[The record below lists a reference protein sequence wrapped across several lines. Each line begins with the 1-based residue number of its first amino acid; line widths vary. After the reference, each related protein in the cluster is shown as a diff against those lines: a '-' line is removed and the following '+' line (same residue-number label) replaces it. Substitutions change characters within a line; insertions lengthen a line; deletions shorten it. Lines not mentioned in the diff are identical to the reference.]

1 VDVTLANE
9 RLFVIEERL
18 TLDEI
23 QQRAMDRRM
32 QAFGGGLGGLL
43 QRPKP
48 EDVTLVAKQRRLE
61 PFWHVAGR
69 AVYVYERNRDYT
81 VPASGPDVE
90 AVTINGAR
98 YDGQSAAGLAQR
110 AFRVP
115 LREHCRAEFKHESFT
130 DGLTGGPVPDAAAV
144 LGGPRSEISDP
155 ATLSADGTIALPP
168 EHRASFVVRQLMS
181 EIMKP
186 VQADSVLEESVVLEA
201 TDLYYRPIWAFEFSW
216 QGKGKQGIVEIDSVT
231 GQVKQGKALVGQ
243 IKGML
248 NRDLLFDVGADTV
261 GLFVP
266 GGSIAVKLAKAAID
280 NKK

>member
-1 VDVTLANE
+1 MDVQLASE
-9 RLFVIEERL
+9 RLFVLEERL

-23 QQRAMDRRM
+23 QQRAMDKRM
-32 QAFGGGLGGLL
+32 QAFGGGLGSLL

-48 EDVTLVAKQRRLE
+48 EEVTLVTKQRRLE

-69 AVYVYERNRDYT
+69 AVYVYDRNREYT
-81 VPASGPDVE
+81 VPTSSPDVQ
-90 AVTINGAR
+90 AVTINGTK
-98 YDGQSAAGLAQR
+98 YDGQQGTTGQL

-115 LREHCRAEFKHESFT
+115 MLEHCRSEFSAESFT
-130 DGLTGGPVPDAAAV
+130 DGLTGAPVQDAAA
-144 LGGPRSEISDP
+144 LMSGPRSEVADP
-155 ATLSADGTIALPP
+155 QTLSADGTIAVPP
-168 EHRASFVVRQLMS
+168 EHRASYVVRQLMT

-186 VQADSVLEESVVLEA
+186 VQADQMLEESVALEA
-201 TDLYYRPIWAFEFSW
+201 TDLLYRPIWAFEFAW

-231 GQVKQGKALVGQ
+231 GQSRQGKALVTS

-248 NRDLLFDVGADTV
+248 SRDLLFDVGADTV

-280 NKK
+280 HK

>member
-1 VDVTLANE
+1 MDVTLAPE

-23 QQRAMDRRM
+23 QQRAMDRRL
-32 QAFGGGLGGLL
+32 QAFGSGLGAFL

-48 EDVTLVAKQRRLE
+48 EEVTLVAKQRRLE

-69 AVYVYERNRDYT
+69 AVYVYERNRDYNI
-81 VPASGPDVE
+81 PGSSPDVE
-90 AVTINGAR
+90 ALTVNGVR
-98 YDGQSAAGLAQR
+98 YEGQAGAPGQRSFRIAA
-110 AFRVP
+110 
-115 LREHCRAEFKHESFT
+115 REHCRVEFASETFI
-130 DGLTGGPVPDAAAV
+130 DGVTGALVADAAAV
-144 LGGPRSEISDP
+144 MAGPRSEISDP
-155 ATLSADGTIALPP
+155 ASMSADGTIAVPP

-186 VQADSVLEESVVLEA
+186 VQADQMLEESVMLEA
-201 TDLYYRPIWAFEFSW
+201 TDLFYRPVWAFEFTW

-231 GQVKQGKALVGQ
+231 GQTRQGKALVGQ
-243 IKGML
+243 MKSML
-248 NRDLLFDVGADTV
+248 SRDLLFDVGADTV

-280 NKK
+280 KNKK

>member
-1 VDVTLANE
+1 MDVTLAAE

-23 QQRAMDRRM
+23 QQRAMDKRL
-32 QAFGGGLGGLL
+32 QAFGSGLGAFL

-48 EDVTLVAKQRRLE
+48 EEVTLVAKQRRLE

-81 VPASGPDVE
+81 VPASAPDVE
-90 AVTINGAR
+90 AITVNGTK
-98 YDGQSAAGLAQR
+98 YEGQPGGTVQR
-110 AFRVP
+110 VFRVGA
-115 LREHCRAEFKHESFT
+115 REHCRAEFAHESFV
-130 DGLTGGPVPDAAAV
+130 DGLTGMPVADAAA
-144 LGGPRSEISDP
+144 LMAGPRSEISDP
-155 ATLSADGTIALPP
+155 ASLSADGTIAVPP

-186 VQADSVLEESVVLEA
+186 VQADTVLEEAVTLET
-201 TDLYYRPIWAFEFSW
+201 TDLFYRPIWAFEFTW

-231 GQVKQGKALVGQ
+231 GQTRQGKALVGQ
-243 IKGML
+243 IKSML
-248 NRDLLFDVGADTV
+248 SRDLLFDVGADTV

-266 GGSIAVKLAKAAID
+266 GGSIAVKLVKAAID
-280 NKK
+280 KK

>member
-9 RLFVIEERL
+9 RLFVLEERL

-23 QQRAMDRRM
+23 QQRAMDRRL
-32 QAFGGGLGGLL
+32 QAFGGGLGALL

-48 EDVTLVAKQRRLE
+48 EEVTMIAKQRRLE
-61 PFWHVAGR
+61 PFWHVAGH
-69 AVYVYERNRDYT
+69 ATYVYERNRDYT
-81 VPASGPDVE
+81 VPASAPDVQ
-90 AVTINGAR
+90 AVTINGER
-98 YDGQSAAGLAQR
+98 YEGQGAAGSNQR
-110 AFRVP
+110 AFRVTA
-115 LREHCRAEFKHESFT
+115 REHCRAEFHHESYT
-130 DGLTGGPVPDAAAV
+130 DGLTGAPVPDA
-144 LGGPRSEISDP
+144 LQLLSGPKSEIGDP
-155 ATLSADGTIALPP
+155 SSLSADGTIAIPP

-201 TDLYYRPIWAFEFSW
+201 TDLYYRPIWAIEFTW

>member
-23 QQRAMDRRM
+23 QQRAMDRRL
-32 QAFGGGLGGLL
+32 QAFGGGLGALL

-48 EDVTLVAKQRRLE
+48 EEVSLVAKQRRLE
-61 PFWHVAGR
+61 PFWHVAGH
-69 AVYVYERNRDYT
+69 ASYVYERNRDYT
-81 VPASGPDVE
+81 IPASAGDVE
-90 AVTINGAR
+90 AVTINGER
-98 YDGQSAAGLAQR
+98 YEGQPTAPNQR
-110 AFRVP
+110 AFRVTA
-115 LREHCRAEFKHESFT
+115 REHCRAEFRSENFT
-130 DGLTGGPVPDAAAV
+130 DGVTGGPLPDAPQ
-144 LGGPRSEISDP
+144 LLSGSKSEITDP
-155 ATLSADGTIALPP
+155 ATLSADGTIAVPP

-186 VQADSVLEESVVLEA
+186 VQADTVLEEVVVLEA
-201 TDLYYRPIWAFEFSW
+201 TDLYYRPIWAFEFTW

-231 GQVKQGKALVGQ
+231 GQVKQGKALVGH

-248 NRDLLFDVGADTV
+248 NRDVLFDVGADTV

-280 NKK
+280 SKK

>member
-1 VDVTLANE
+1 MDVTLANE

-23 QQRAMDRRM
+23 QQRAMDRRL
-32 QAFGGGLGGLL
+32 QAFGGGLGAFL

-48 EDVTLVAKQRRLE
+48 EEVSLVAKQRRLE

-81 VPASGPDVE
+81 VPASSPDVE
-90 AVTINGAR
+90 AVTVNGER
-98 YDGQSAAGLAQR
+98 YESQAAALQR

-115 LREHCRAEFKHESFT
+115 VREHCRAEFRHESFT
-130 DGLTGGPVPDAAAV
+130 DGLTGGPVPDAAA
-144 LGGPRSEISDP
+144 LISGPKSEISDT
-155 ATLSADGTIALPP
+155 ASLSVNDTIALPP

-186 VQADSVLEESVVLEA
+186 VQADTVLEESVVLEA
-201 TDLYYRPIWAFEFSW
+201 TDLYYRPIWAFEFTW
-216 QGKGKQGIVEIDSVT
+216 QGKGKQGIVELDSVT